1 MASLAGVGIDVV
13 RGALIGTA
21 EVVPGV
27 SGGTIALIVG
37 VYDRLIGSAAAVV
50 RGTLSAVID
59 VPSGRGLARARGH
72 FADVS
77 WRVILP
83 VLAGM
88 ATAVLVA
95 SALLAPAIESFPVET
110 RAVFVGLILASLIVP
125 IRMVGRWGAREVL
138 LGALATV
145 LAFVLTGLPAAGEAQ
160 PQLWFVAVAAAIAV
174 CALVLPGVSGS
185 FLLLAMGLYAP
196 TLAAVNDRDLVYLG
210 VFALG
215 AVLGL
220 GSFAPLLQWLLER
233 RRQVTLAVMTGLMLG
248 SLRALWPWQTEDG
261 GVLAPV
267 AEQLPL
273 VIALVIAGAALVV
286 ALLVAESRLVRRH
299 VASGPDVLAES
310 SVSGPTE

>member
-1 MASLAGVGIDVV
+1 MAAPP
-13 RGALIGTA
+13 TA
-21 EVVPGV
+21 P
-27 SGGTIALIVG
+27 
-37 VYDRLIGSAAAVV
+37 RGSAAAA
-50 RGTLSAVID
+50 TPTSAPGPLD
-59 VPSGRGLARARGH
+59 VPRLES
-72 FADVS
+72 
-77 WRVILP
+77 
-83 VLAGM
+83 
-88 ATAVLVA
+88 
-95 SALLAPAIESFPVET
+95 SA
-110 RAVFVGLILASLIVP
+110 ASL
-125 IRMVGRWGAREVL
+125 L
-138 LGALATV
+138 LL
-145 LAFVLTGLPAAGEAQ
+145 
-160 PQLWFVAVAAAIAV
+160 IAV

-220 GSFAPLLQWLLER
+220 GSFVPLLQWLLER
-233 RRQVTLAVMTGLMLG
+233 RRRVTLAVMTGLMLG